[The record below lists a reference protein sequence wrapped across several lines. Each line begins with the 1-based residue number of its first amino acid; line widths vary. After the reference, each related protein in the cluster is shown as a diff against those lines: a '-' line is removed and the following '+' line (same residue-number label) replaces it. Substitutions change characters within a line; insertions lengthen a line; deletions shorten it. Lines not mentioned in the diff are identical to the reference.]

1 MYHATKKYEK
11 FLCTTS
17 IVPIYWI
24 CIKIYLNKRPF
35 EQENA
40 IMHL

>member
-1 MYHATKKYEK
+1 MPQKNEK
-11 FLCTTS
+11 FFTTS

-24 CIKIYLNKRPF
+24 CIKIYLNERPF

>member
-1 MYHATKKYEK
+1 MPKKYEK

-24 CIKIYLNKRPF
+24 CIKIYLN
-35 EQENA
+35 EDLLNQENA